1 MRKEI
6 RPDGNLITRLFFRL
20 LPIQILLCAIGAVN
34 STISSLFAS
43 NHIGAAAMSAI
54 GLYNPI
60 NMFVNAMTSL
70 LVLGATIIC
79 GKFMGA
85 QQMEKTQSVFSMDIL
100 VSVLFSGITIA
111 LHLMAVAFGWM
122 WLFTKDQEVY
132 MYLNQYVLG
141 RAIGILPFVLG
152 QQLAAF
158 LSLENRRVRTT
169 VASVVF
175 LVVNLVA
182 NYVFVAVLKMQAFG
196 IALASSVGLVIFF
209 GIELSHYFSK
219 SAMMKLRFKGMAIK
233 DLGDIFKTG
242 FPCALGDGYQAI
254 RGLIVNT
261 LLTMY
266 AGSMGISAYT
276 TALTFMGLF
285 WAIPGAMMNVTR
297 MLMSVS
303 VGEQD
308 RQTLT
313 DVMRNMY
320 RWCIPIMVVIAGI
333 LTVLAVPITKLYYKD
348 PTQDVFMMTVWGI
361 RLMPVVMP
369 LALPSMAAFAYGQ
382 ASGKQGLVNVLSAF
396 DGVVGVV
403 LFSLILMPSMS
414 LNGLYLAIILNS
426 VAAGIFI
433 VYGYSVIRNRRLP
446 RNMDEFMV
454 IPAGFGVSDKD
465 RMDVS
470 VRSMDDVVRV
480 SAKVSAFCREKGIDE
495 RRSYLAG
502 LFLEEMAGNVVDHG
516 FRKDR
521 KKHSVDIRV
530 VHKDDDL
537 ILRIKDDCKPFD
549 PKERKDIMDPEDPM
563 KNIGIRMV
571 YAMASKTDH
580 RNLLGLNVLTL
591 TLSK

>member
-1 MRKEI
+1 MRRDI
-6 RPDGNLITRLFFRL
+6 HPDGNLITRLFFRL
-20 LPIQILLCAIGAVN
+20 LPIQILLAAIGAVN

-43 NHIGAAAMSAI
+43 NNVGAAAMGAI
-54 GLYNPI
+54 GIYNPI
-60 NMFVNAMTSL
+60 NMVLNAMTSL
-70 LVLGATIIC
+70 LVLGSTIIC

-100 VSVLFSGITIA
+100 VSVLFSAVSVA
-111 LHLMAVAFGWM
+111 LHLLAVAFGWM
-122 WLFTKDQEVY
+122 GLFTKDPEVLV
-132 MYLNQYVLG
+132 YLNQYVLG

-158 LSLENRRVRTT
+158 LSLENRRKRTT

-182 NYVFVAVLKMQAFG
+182 NYLFVAVWEMQAFG
-196 IALASSVGLVIFF
+196 IALASSVGLVVFF
-209 GIELSHYFSK
+209 GIELMHYFRRD
-219 SAMMKLRFKGMAIK
+219 AMMKLRFRGMALK

-254 RGLIVNT
+254 RGLVVNS
-261 LLTMY
+261 LLGIY

-285 WAIPGAMMNVTR
+285 WAIPGAMANVSR

-303 VGEQD
+303 IGEQD
-308 RQTLT
+308 RQSLT
-313 DVMRNMY
+313 DVMRDMY
-320 RWCIPIMVVIAGI
+320 RWCIPIMTVIAGI
-333 LTVLAVPITKLYYKD
+333 LTVLAVPITRLYYHD
-348 PTQDVFMMTVWGI
+348 PTQEVFGMTVWGI

-426 VAAGIFI
+426 VAAGIII
-433 VYGYSVIRNRRLP
+433 VFGYSVLMNRRLP
-446 RNMDEFMV
+446 RTMDEFMV
-454 IPAGFGVSDKD
+454 IPRGFGVSDKD

-470 VRSMDDVVRV
+470 VRSMEDVVTVSARV
-480 SAKVSAFCREKGIDE
+480 SEFCRRKGIDG

-516 FRKDR
+516 FRKDG

-530 VHKDDDL
+530 VYKDDGL
-537 ILRIKDDCKPFD
+537 ILRIKDDCIPFD
-549 PKERKDIMDPEDPM
+549 PMERRNIMDPEDPM
-563 KNIGIRMV
+563 RNVGIRMV
-571 YAMASKTDH
+571 YAMAGRVDH
-580 RNLLGLNVLTL
+580 RNILGLNVLTL
-591 TLSK
+591 TL

>member
-1 MRKEI
+1 MRRDI
-6 RPDGNLITRLFFRL
+6 HPDGNLITRLFFRL
-20 LPIQILLCAIGAVN
+20 LPIQILLAAIGAVN
-34 STISSLFAS
+34 GTISSLFAS
-43 NHIGAAAMSAI
+43 NNVGAAAMGAI
-54 GLYNPI
+54 GIYNPI
-60 NMFVNAMTSL
+60 NMVMNAMTSL
-70 LVLGATIIC
+70 LVLGSTIIC

-100 VSVLFSGITIA
+100 VSVLFSAVSVA
-111 LHLMAVAFGWM
+111 LHLLAVAFGWM
-122 WLFTKDQEVY
+122 GLFTKDPEVLV
-132 MYLNQYVLG
+132 YLNQYVLG

-158 LSLENRRVRTT
+158 LSLENRRKRTT

-182 NYVFVAVLKMQAFG
+182 NYLFVAVWEMQAFG
-196 IALASSVGLVIFF
+196 IALASSVGLVVFF
-209 GIELSHYFSK
+209 GIELMHYFRRD
-219 SAMMKLRFKGMAIK
+219 AMMKLRFRGMALK

-254 RGLIVNT
+254 RGLVVNS
-261 LLTMY
+261 LLGIY

-285 WAIPGAMMNVTR
+285 WAIPGAMANVTR

-303 VGEQD
+303 IGEQD
-308 RQTLT
+308 RQSLT

-320 RWCIPIMVVIAGI
+320 RWCIPIMTVIAGI
-333 LTVLAVPITKLYYKD
+333 LTVLAVPITRLYYHD
-348 PTQDVFMMTVWGI
+348 PTQEVFGMTVWGI

-426 VAAGIFI
+426 VAAGIII
-433 VYGYSVIRNRRLP
+433 VFGYSVLMNRRLP
-446 RNMDEFMV
+446 RTMDEFMV
-454 IPAGFGVSDKD
+454 IPRGFGVSDKD

-470 VRSMDDVVRV
+470 VHSMEDVVTVSARV
-480 SAKVSAFCREKGIDE
+480 SDFCRRKGIDG

-516 FRKDR
+516 FGKDGR
-521 KKHSVDIRV
+521 KHSVDIRV
-530 VHKDDDL
+530 VYKDDEL
-537 ILRIKDDCKPFD
+537 ILRIKDDCIPFD
-549 PKERKDIMDPEDPM
+549 PMERRNIMDPEDPM
-563 KNIGIRMV
+563 RNVGIRMV
-571 YAMASKTDH
+571 YAMASKVDH
-580 RNLLGLNVLTL
+580 RNILGLNVLTL
-591 TLSK
+591 TLAR

>member
-1 MRKEI
+1 MRRDI
-6 RPDGNLITRLFFRL
+6 HPNGNLITRLFFRL
-20 LPIQILLCAIGAVN
+20 LPIQILLAAIGAVN

-43 NHIGAAAMSAI
+43 NNVGAAAMGAI
-54 GLYNPI
+54 GIYNPI
-60 NMFVNAMTSL
+60 NMVLNAMTSL
-70 LVLGATIIC
+70 LVLGSTIIC

-100 VSVLFSGITIA
+100 VSVLFSAVSVA
-111 LHLMAVAFGWM
+111 LHLLAVAFGWM
-122 WLFTKDQEVY
+122 GLFTKDPEVLV
-132 MYLNQYVLG
+132 YLNQYVLG

-158 LSLENRRVRTT
+158 LSLENRRKRTT

-182 NYVFVAVLKMQAFG
+182 NYLFVAVWEMQAFG
-196 IALASSVGLVIFF
+196 IALASSVGLVVFF
-209 GIELSHYFSK
+209 GIELMHYFRRD
-219 SAMMKLRFKGMAIK
+219 AMMKLRFRGMALK

-254 RGLIVNT
+254 RGLVVNS
-261 LLTMY
+261 LLGIY

-285 WAIPGAMMNVTR
+285 WAIPGAMANVSR

-303 VGEQD
+303 IGEQD
-308 RQTLT
+308 RQSLT
-313 DVMRNMY
+313 DVMRDMY
-320 RWCIPIMVVIAGI
+320 RWCIPIMTVIAGI
-333 LTVLAVPITKLYYKD
+333 LTVLAVPITRLYYHD
-348 PTQDVFMMTVWGI
+348 PTQEVFGMTVWGI

-433 VYGYSVIRNRRLP
+433 VFGYSVLMNRRLP
-446 RNMDEFMV
+446 RTMDEFMV
-454 IPAGFGVSDKD
+454 IPAGFGVSEKD

-470 VRSMDDVVRV
+470 VHSMEDVVTVSARV
-480 SAKVSAFCREKGIDE
+480 SDFCRRKGIDG

-516 FRKDR
+516 FGKDGR
-521 KKHSVDIRV
+521 KHSVDIRV

-537 ILRIKDDCKPFD
+537 ILRIKDDCIPFD
-549 PKERKDIMDPEDPM
+549 PMERKDIMDPDDPM

-571 YAMASKTDH
+571 YAMASKVDH
-580 RNLLGLNVLTL
+580 RNILGLNVLTL
-591 TLSK
+591 TLAR

>member
-1 MRKEI
+1 MRRDI
-6 RPDGNLITRLFFRL
+6 HPDGNLITRLFFRL
-20 LPIQILLCAIGAVN
+20 LPIQILLAAIGAVN

-43 NHIGAAAMSAI
+43 NNVGAAAMGAI
-54 GLYNPI
+54 GIYNPI
-60 NMFVNAMTSL
+60 NMVLNAMTSL
-70 LVLGATIIC
+70 LVLGSTIIC

-100 VSVLFSGITIA
+100 VSVLFSAVSVA
-111 LHLMAVAFGWM
+111 LHLLAVAFGWM
-122 WLFTKDQEVY
+122 GLFTKDPEVLV
-132 MYLNQYVLG
+132 YLNQYVLG

-158 LSLENRRVRTT
+158 LSLENRRKRTT

-182 NYVFVAVLKMQAFG
+182 NYLFVAVWEMQAFG
-196 IALASSVGLVIFF
+196 IALASSVGLVVFF
-209 GIELSHYFSK
+209 GIELMHYFRRD
-219 SAMMKLRFKGMAIK
+219 ARMRLRFRGMALK

-254 RGLIVNT
+254 RGLVVNS
-261 LLTMY
+261 LLGIY

-285 WAIPGAMMNVTR
+285 WAIPGAMANVSR

-303 VGEQD
+303 IGEQD
-308 RQTLT
+308 RQSLT
-313 DVMRNMY
+313 DVMRDMY
-320 RWCIPIMVVIAGI
+320 RWCIPIMTVIAGI
-333 LTVLAVPITKLYYKD
+333 LTVLAVPITRLYYHD
-348 PTQDVFMMTVWGI
+348 PTQEVFGMTVWGI

-426 VAAGIFI
+426 VAAGIII
-433 VYGYSVIRNRRLP
+433 VFGYSVLMNRRLP
-446 RNMDEFMV
+446 RTMDEFMV
-454 IPAGFGVSDKD
+454 IPRGFGVSDKD

-470 VRSMDDVVRV
+470 VRSMEDVVTVSARV
-480 SAKVSAFCREKGIDE
+480 SEFCRRKGIDG

-516 FRKDR
+516 FRKDG

-530 VHKDDDL
+530 VYKDDGL
-537 ILRIKDDCKPFD
+537 ILRIKDDCIPFD
-549 PKERKDIMDPEDPM
+549 PMERRNIMDPEDPM
-563 KNIGIRMV
+563 RNVGIRMV
-571 YAMASKTDH
+571 YAMAGRVDH
-580 RNLLGLNVLTL
+580 RNILGLNVLTL
-591 TLSK
+591 TL